1 LEGVAILKEQGG
13 ATPAVVKA
21 RFVDHEVLR
30 LQLVLGAQRLQ
41 GGGVLQGSLTHLDVA
56 HVGVVARIEAYVIDR
71 DFKLLENQVSHRDSD
86 AAVVDPILLKLYGA
100 QAVHSLPLGNA
111 ASTDGKLDAIL
122 NPIVLNEDPSE
133 SLFCMIVIFEEDLYT
148 ILAQRKL
155 LLGVDDGP

>member
-1 LEGVAILKEQGG
+1 MAILKEQGG